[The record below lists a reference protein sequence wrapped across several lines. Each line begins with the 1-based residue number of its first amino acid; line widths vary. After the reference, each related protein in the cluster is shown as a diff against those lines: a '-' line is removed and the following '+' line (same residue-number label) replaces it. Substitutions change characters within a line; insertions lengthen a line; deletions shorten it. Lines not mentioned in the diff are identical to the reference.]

1 MSLASRAR
9 ERFHGWWI
17 VSVTAALYGYGAGVN
32 FYGFGVF
39 FNPMREEFG
48 WSRAATA
55 GVFSLSRLEGAPLGP
70 IIGWLIDRVGSR
82 RMMVAGLSITGLGFV
97 SMYFIQ
103 SLWMFY
109 AIYGVLIATGFSMG
123 FFQASQAVVANW
135 FFRRRAQAMSYL
147 AVGGG
152 LGGAALVPAMG
163 AFMGMAGWRWT
174 AVAVG
179 LLMWVVGIPLALL
192 LRNRP
197 EDIGEVPDGV
207 RSLREAPAADD
218 ATLAAP
224 VRRVEKAEAVER
236 REVEFTVS
244 QALRT
249 STFWTLVLAMAFRSS
264 ILSSIAVHQIA
275 HLEDIGIGRHT
286 AETML
291 GLMIAMSIPGRLL
304 FGWLGDRIS
313 KQHLLA
319 FSSLLQGIGI
329 FIIANATGLA
339 YVWPF
344 LLFYGLGFGGAIP
357 LTQALRADLFGRKV
371 FATVGGLIMP
381 FTTLGG
387 VIGPI
392 FAGYVHDVTDSYRIA
407 FYTFVVLILLSGLT
421 FLFVR
426 PPKQAV
432 PVTSP
437 SDGTGA
443 AVRPVDSGG
452 NSGGNARR

>member
-1 MSLASRAR
+1 LSLASRAR
-9 ERFHGWWI
+9 QRFYGWWI
-17 VSVTAALYGYGAGVN
+17 VSVAAVLNGYGAGVN

-55 GVFSLSRLEGAPLGP
+55 GVFSLARLEGAPLGP
-70 IIGWLIDRVGSR
+70 IIGWLIDRIGSR
-82 RMMVAGLSITGLGFV
+82 RMMVAGLALTGLGFV

-109 AIYGVLIATGFSMG
+109 LIYGVFIATGFSMG
-123 FFQASQAVVANW
+123 FFQAPQAMIANW
-135 FFRRRAQAMSYL
+135 FFRRRAQALSYL
-147 AVGGG
+147 AVGAG
-152 LGGAALVPAMG
+152 LGGATLVPAMG

-179 LLMWVVGIPLALL
+179 ILMWVVGIPLALT
-192 LRNRP
+192 LRHRP
-197 EDIGEVPDGV
+197 EDMGQVPDGLPS
-207 RSLREAPAADD
+207 RDEAPAADD
-218 ATLAAP
+218 QRLPPSAP
-224 VRRVEKAEAVER
+224 VERAEADER
-236 REVEFTVS
+236 QEVEFTVG
-244 QALRT
+244 QAVRT

-264 ILSSIAVHQIA
+264 ILSSIVVHQIA
-275 HLEDIGIGRHT
+275 HLEDIGIARHT
-286 AETML
+286 AEAVL
-291 GLMIAMSIPGRLL
+291 GLMIAISIPGRLL
-304 FGWLGDRIS
+304 FGWLGDRFS

-344 LLFYGLGFGGAIP
+344 LLFYGLAYGGAIP

-387 VIGPI
+387 VAGPI
-392 FAGYVHDVTDSYRIA
+392 FAGYMYDVTDSYRIA

-426 PPKQAV
+426 PPKRAV
-432 PVTSP
+432 PVTPP
-437 SDGTGA
+437 SDAAGA
-443 AVRPVDSGG
+443 ALS
-452 NSGGNARR
+452 

>member
-1 MSLASRAR
+1 MPALSLASRAR
-9 ERFHGWWI
+9 QRFYGWWV
-17 VSVTAALYGYGAGVN
+17 VSVTAVLYGYGAGVN

-70 IIGWLIDRVGSR
+70 IIGWLIDRIGSR
-82 RMMVAGLSITGLGFV
+82 RMMVAGLAITGLGFM
-97 SMYFIQ
+97 SMYLIQ

-109 AIYGVLIATGFSMG
+109 LIYGLLIATGFSMG

-135 FFRRRAQAMSYL
+135 FLRRRARALSYL

-152 LGGAALVPAMG
+152 LGGAILVPAMG

-179 LLMWVVGIPLALL
+179 ILMWVVGIPLALT

-197 EDIGEVPDGV
+197 EDIGQVPDGLPS
-207 RSLREAPAADD
+207 RDEAPATDD
-218 ATLAAP
+218 SRLPHSAP
-224 VRRVEKAEAVER
+224 VQRAEAAEWQ
-236 REVEFTVS
+236 EVEFTVG
-244 QALRT
+244 QAVRT
-249 STFWTLVLAMAFRSS
+249 STFWTLVLALAFRSS
-264 ILSSIAVHQIA
+264 ILSSIVVHQIA
-275 HLEDIGIGRHT
+275 HLEDIGIARHT
-286 AETML
+286 AETVL

-304 FGWLGDRIS
+304 FGWLGDKVS

-319 FSSLLQGIGI
+319 FSSVLQGIGI
-329 FIIANATGLA
+329 FILANATGLA

-344 LLFYGLGFGGAIP
+344 LLFYGLGYGGAIP
-357 LTQALRADLFGRKV
+357 LTQALRADLFGRKI

-387 VIGPI
+387 VAGPI
-392 FAGYVHDVTDSYRIA
+392 FAGYVYDVTDSYRIA

-426 PPKQAV
+426 PPTRAA
-432 PVTSP
+432 PVTPP
-437 SDGTGA
+437 SDAAGA
-443 AVRPVDSGG
+443 ALS
-452 NSGGNARR
+452 

>member
-1 MSLASRAR
+1 MSLVCRTR
-9 ERFHGWWI
+9 QRFYGWWI
-17 VSVTAALYGYGAGVN
+17 VSVTAVLYGYGAGVN

-55 GVFSLSRLEGAPLGP
+55 GVFSLARLEGAPLGP
-70 IIGWLIDRVGSR
+70 IIGWLIDRIGSR
-82 RMMVAGLSITGLGFV
+82 RMMVAGLSLTGLGFI

-109 AIYGVLIATGFSMG
+109 VIYGLFIATGFSMG

-135 FFRRRAQAMSYL
+135 FFRRRSQALSYL

-197 EDIGEVPDGV
+197 EDVGQVPDGLPS
-207 RSLREAPAADD
+207 RHEARAAHD
-218 ATLAAP
+218 ATRSPSTPVERVDAA
-224 VRRVEKAEAVER
+224 ER
-236 REVEFTVS
+236 REVEFTVG

-264 ILSSIAVHQIA
+264 ILSSIVVHQIA
-275 HLEDIGIGRHT
+275 HLEDIGVTRHT
-286 AETML
+286 AEAML

-319 FSSLLQGIGI
+319 FSSVLQGIGI
-329 FIIANATGLA
+329 FIIANATGLV

-344 LLFYGLGFGGAIP
+344 LLFYGLGYGGAIP
-357 LTQALRADLFGRKV
+357 LTQALRADLFGRRV
-371 FATVGGLIMP
+371 FATIGGLIMP

-387 VIGPI
+387 VAGPI
-392 FAGYVHDVTDSYRIA
+392 FAGYVYDVTDSYRIA

-437 SDGTGA
+437 VGC
-443 AVRPVDSGG
+443 GG
-452 NSGGNARR
+452 GRRKPPQLGR

>member
-1 MSLASRAR
+1 MSLVSRTR
-9 ERFHGWWI
+9 QRFSGWWI
-17 VSVTAALYGYGAGVN
+17 VSVTAVLYGYGAGVN

-55 GVFSLSRLEGAPLGP
+55 GVFSLARLEGAPLGP
-70 IIGWLIDRVGSR
+70 IIGWLIDRIGSR
-82 RMMVAGLSITGLGFV
+82 RMMVAGLSLTGLGFI

-109 AIYGVLIATGFSMG
+109 VIYGLLIATGFSMG
-123 FFQASQAVVANW
+123 FFQASQAIVANW
-135 FFRRRAQAMSYL
+135 FFRRRSQALSYL

-163 AFMGMAGWRWT
+163 AIMGMAGWRWT

-197 EDIGEVPDGV
+197 EDVGQVPDGLPS
-207 RSLREAPAADD
+207 RHEAQAAHD
-218 ATLAAP
+218 ATGSPSTPVERVDAA
-224 VRRVEKAEAVER
+224 ER
-236 REVEFTVS
+236 REVEFTVG

-264 ILSSIAVHQIA
+264 ILSSIVVHQIA
-275 HLEDIGIGRHT
+275 HLEDIGIARHT

-319 FSSLLQGIGI
+319 FSSVLQGIGI
-329 FIIANATGLA
+329 FIIANATGLV

-344 LLFYGLGFGGAIP
+344 LLFYGLGYGGAIP
-357 LTQALRADLFGRKV
+357 LTQALRADLFGRKI
-371 FATVGGLIMP
+371 FATIGGLIMP

-387 VIGPI
+387 VAGPI
-392 FAGYVHDVTDSYRIA
+392 FAGYVYDVTDSYRIA

-437 SDGTGA
+437 VGCGA
-443 AVRPVDSGG
+443 GPPPR
-452 NSGGNARR
+452 

>member
-1 MSLASRAR
+1 LSLASGAR
-9 ERFHGWWI
+9 QRFHGWWI
-17 VSVTAALYGYGAGVN
+17 VSVTAVLYGYGAGVN

-70 IIGWLIDRVGSR
+70 IIGWLIDRIGSR
-82 RMMVAGLSITGLGFV
+82 RMMVAGLSLTGLGFI

-109 AIYGVLIATGFSMG
+109 VIYGVFIATGFSMG
-123 FFQASQAVVANW
+123 FFQASQAIVANW
-135 FFRRRAQAMSYL
+135 FFRKRAQALSYL

-152 LGGAALVPAMG
+152 LGGAALVPALG

-179 LLMWVVGIPLALL
+179 LLMWVVGIPLAMI

-197 EDIGEVPDGV
+197 EDMGQVPDGLPS
-207 RSLREAPAADD
+207 RNEAQAADD
-218 ATLAAP
+218 PVLPPQAP
-224 VRRVEKAEAVER
+224 VERAEVSER
-236 REVEFTVS
+236 QEVEFTVG

-264 ILSSIAVHQIA
+264 ILSSIVVHQIA
-275 HLEDIGIGRHT
+275 HLEDIGIARHA

-304 FGWLGDRIS
+304 FGWLGDRFS

-319 FSSLLQGIGI
+319 FSSVLQGIGI
-329 FIIANATGLA
+329 FIIANATSLA

-344 LLFYGLGFGGAIP
+344 LLFYGLGYGGAIP

-387 VIGPI
+387 VAGPI
-392 FAGYVHDVTDSYRIA
+392 FAGYVYDVTDSYRIA

-426 PPKQAV
+426 PPRQAV

-437 SDGTGA
+437 SDATGA
-443 AVRPVDSGG
+443 ALS
-452 NSGGNARR
+452 

>member
-1 MSLASRAR
+1 MPFRSSDRRPGVPALSLVSGAR

-17 VSVTAALYGYGAGVN
+17 VSVTAVLYGYGAGVN

-55 GVFSLSRLEGAPLGP
+55 GVFSLARLEGAPLGP

-82 RMMVAGLSITGLGFV
+82 RMMVAGLSLTGLGFM

-109 AIYGVLIATGFSMG
+109 AIYGLLIATGFSMG
-123 FFQASQAVVANW
+123 FFQASQAIVANW
-135 FFRRRAQAMSYL
+135 FFRRRAQALSYL

-163 AFMGMAGWRWT
+163 AFMGMAGWQWT

-179 LLMWVVGIPLALL
+179 LLMWLVGIPLALL

-197 EDIGEVPDGV
+197 EDMGQVPDGIPS
-207 RSLREAPAADD
+207 RRESQAADD
-218 ATLAAP
+218 AKLAPSAP
-224 VRRVEKAEAVER
+224 PGRADSAER
-236 REVEFTVS
+236 REVEFTVG

-249 STFWTLVLAMAFRSS
+249 STFWILVLAMAFRSS
-264 ILSSIAVHQIA
+264 ILSSIVVHQIA
-275 HLEDIGIGRHT
+275 HLEDIGIARHT
-286 AETML
+286 AEAML

-304 FGWLGDRIS
+304 FGWLGDRVS

-319 FSSLLQGIGI
+319 FSSVLQGIGI

-344 LLFYGLGFGGAIP
+344 LLFYGLGYGGAIP

-392 FAGYVHDVTDSYRIA
+392 FAGYMYDMTDSYKFA

-426 PPKQAV
+426 APQQAE
-432 PVTSP
+432 PVTAP
-437 SDGTGA
+437 
-443 AVRPVDSGG
+443 
-452 NSGGNARR
+452 

>member
-1 MSLASRAR
+1 VPALSLAGRTR
-9 ERFHGWWI
+9 QRFHGWWI
-17 VSVTAALYGYGAGVN
+17 VSVAAVLNGYGAGVN

-55 GVFSLSRLEGAPLGP
+55 GVFSLARLEGAPLGP
-70 IIGWLIDRVGSR
+70 IIGWLIDRIGSR
-82 RMMVAGLSITGLGFV
+82 RMIVAGLALTGLGFV

-109 AIYGVLIATGFSMG
+109 LIYGVFIATGFSMG
-123 FFQASQAVVANW
+123 FFQAPQAMIANW
-135 FFRRRAQAMSYL
+135 FFRRRAQALSYL
-147 AVGGG
+147 AVGAG
-152 LGGAALVPAMG
+152 LGGATLVPAMG
-163 AFMGMAGWRWT
+163 AFMGMAGWRST

-179 LLMWVVGIPLALL
+179 VLMWVVGIPLALI
-192 LRNRP
+192 LRHRP
-197 EDIGEVPDGV
+197 EEMGQVPDGLPS
-207 RSLREAPAADD
+207 RDEAPAADD
-218 ATLAAP
+218 QRLPPSPP
-224 VRRVEKAEAVER
+224 VERAEAAER
-236 REVEFTVS
+236 QEVEFTVG
-244 QALRT
+244 QAVRT

-264 ILSSIAVHQIA
+264 ILSSIVVHQIA
-275 HLEDIGIGRHT
+275 HLEDIGVARHT
-286 AETML
+286 AEAML
-291 GLMIAMSIPGRLL
+291 GLMIAISIPGRLL
-304 FGWLGDRIS
+304 FGWLGDRFS

-319 FSSLLQGIGI
+319 FSSVLQGIGI

-339 YVWPF
+339 YVWLF
-344 LLFYGLGFGGAIP
+344 LLFYGLAYGGAIP

-387 VIGPI
+387 VAGPI
-392 FAGYVHDVTDSYRIA
+392 FAGYVYDATDSYRIA

-426 PPKQAV
+426 PPKGAV

-437 SDGTGA
+437 SDAAGA
-443 AVRPVDSGG
+443 APS
-452 NSGGNARR
+452 

>member
-1 MSLASRAR
+1 LSLVSGTR

-17 VSVTAALYGYGAGVN
+17 VSVTAVLYGYGAGVN

-55 GVFSLSRLEGAPLGP
+55 GVFSLARLEGAPLGP

-82 RMMVAGLSITGLGFV
+82 RMMVAGLSLTGLGFI

-109 AIYGVLIATGFSMG
+109 AIYGLLIATGFSMG
-123 FFQASQAVVANW
+123 FFQASQAIVANW
-135 FFRRRAQAMSYL
+135 FFRRRAQALSYL

-163 AFMGMAGWRWT
+163 AFMGMAGWQWT

-179 LLMWVVGIPLALL
+179 LLMWLVGIPLALL

-197 EDIGEVPDGV
+197 EDMGQVPDGIPS
-207 RSLREAPAADD
+207 RQESQAADD
-218 ATLAAP
+218 AKLAPSAP
-224 VRRVEKAEAVER
+224 PERADSAER
-236 REVEFTVS
+236 REVEFTVG

-249 STFWTLVLAMAFRSS
+249 STFWILVLAMAFRSS
-264 ILSSIAVHQIA
+264 ILSSIVVHQIA
-275 HLEDIGIGRHT
+275 HLEDIGIARHT
-286 AETML
+286 AEAML

-304 FGWLGDRIS
+304 FGWLGDRVS

-319 FSSLLQGIGI
+319 FSSVLQGIGI

-344 LLFYGLGFGGAIP
+344 LLFYGLGYGGAIP
-357 LTQALRADLFGRKV
+357 LTQALRADLFGRKI

-392 FAGYVHDVTDSYRIA
+392 FAGYMYDVTDSYKFA

-432 PVTSP
+432 P
-437 SDGTGA
+437 
-443 AVRPVDSGG
+443 
-452 NSGGNARR
+452 

>member
-1 MSLASRAR
+1 LAGTTRQ
-9 ERFHGWWI
+9 RFHGWWI
-17 VSVTAALYGYGAGVN
+17 VSVAALLNGYGAGVN

-70 IIGWLIDRVGSR
+70 IIGWLIDRIGSR
-82 RMMVAGLSITGLGFV
+82 RMIVTGLAVTGLGFV

-109 AIYGVLIATGFSMG
+109 LIYGVFIATGFSMG
-123 FFQASQAVVANW
+123 FFQAPQAMIANW
-135 FFRRRAQAMSYL
+135 FFRKRARALSYL
-147 AVGGG
+147 AVGAG
-152 LGGAALVPAMG
+152 LGGATLVPAMG

-179 LLMWVVGIPLALL
+179 VLMWTVGIPLALL
-192 LRNRP
+192 LRHRP
-197 EDIGEVPDGV
+197 EDMGQVPDGLPPRGEV
-207 RSLREAPAADD
+207 RAADGPR
-218 ATLAAP
+218 LAP
-224 VRRVEKAEAVER
+224 STSAEEAAVAEGQ
-236 REVEFTVS
+236 EVEFTVG
-244 QALRT
+244 QVLRT

-264 ILSSIAVHQIA
+264 ILSSIVVHQIA
-275 HLEDIGIGRHT
+275 HLQDIGIARHT

-291 GLMIAMSIPGRLL
+291 GLMIAVSIPGRLF
-304 FGWLGDRIS
+304 FGWLGDRVS

-319 FSSLLQGIGI
+319 FSSVLQGLGI
-329 FIIANATGLA
+329 LILANATGLA

-344 LLFYGLGFGGAIP
+344 LLFYGFGYGGAIP

-381 FTTLGG
+381 FTTVGG
-387 VIGPI
+387 VIAPI
-392 FAGYVHDVTDSYRIA
+392 FAGYVYDVTDSYRIA

-432 PVTSP
+432 PVASSSDAAEATP
-437 SDGTGA
+437 S
-443 AVRPVDSGG
+443 
-452 NSGGNARR
+452 

>member
-1 MSLASRAR
+1 MPLRSSDRRPAVSALSLASRTR

-17 VSVTAALYGYGAGVN
+17 VSVTAILYGYGAGVN

-70 IIGWLIDRVGSR
+70 IIGWLIDRIGSR
-82 RMMVAGLSITGLGFV
+82 RMMVAGLSLTGLGFM

-109 AIYGVLIATGFSMG
+109 VIYGLFIATGFSMG

-135 FFRRRAQAMSYL
+135 FFRRRAQALSYL

-163 AFMGMAGWRWT
+163 AFMGIAGWRWT

-179 LLMWVVGIPLALL
+179 LLMWVVGIPLALA

-197 EDIGEVPDGV
+197 EDMGQVPDGLP
-207 RSLREAPAADD
+207 SQHEAQAKHDPR
-218 ATLAAP
+218 LAPSAP
-224 VRRVEKAEAVER
+224 VQEGEAAGR
-236 REVEFTVS
+236 REVEFTVG

-264 ILSSIAVHQIA
+264 ILSSIVVHQIA
-275 HLEDIGIGRHT
+275 HLEDIGIARHT

-304 FGWLGDRIS
+304 FGWLGDRLS

-319 FSSLLQGIGI
+319 FSSVLQGIGI

-344 LLFYGLGFGGAIP
+344 LLFYGLGYGGAIP

-387 VIGPI
+387 VLGPI
-392 FAGYVHDVTDSYRIA
+392 FAGYVYDVTDSYRVA

-426 PPKQAV
+426 QPQQAE

-437 SDGTGA
+437 SDRTGA
-443 AVRPVDSGG
+443 ALS
-452 NSGGNARR
+452 

>member
-1 MSLASRAR
+1 MPALSLAGRTR
-9 ERFHGWWI
+9 QRFYGWWI
-17 VSVTAALYGYGAGVN
+17 VSVAAVLNGYGAGVN

-55 GVFSLSRLEGAPLGP
+55 GVFSLARLEGAPLGP
-70 IIGWLIDRVGSR
+70 IIGWLIDRIGSR
-82 RMMVAGLSITGLGFV
+82 RMMVAGLALTGLGFV

-109 AIYGVLIATGFSMG
+109 LIYGVLIATGFSMG
-123 FFQASQAVVANW
+123 FFQAPQAMIANW
-135 FFRRRAQAMSYL
+135 FFRRRAQALSYL
-147 AVGGG
+147 AVGAG
-152 LGGAALVPAMG
+152 LGGATLVPAMG
-163 AFMGMAGWRWT
+163 AFMGMAGWRST

-179 LLMWVVGIPLALL
+179 VLMWVVGIPLALT
-192 LRNRP
+192 LRHRP
-197 EDIGEVPDGV
+197 EEMGQVPDGLPS
-207 RSLREAPAADD
+207 RDEAPAADD
-218 ATLAAP
+218 PKLPPSAP
-224 VRRVEKAEAVER
+224 VERAEAAGRQEA
-236 REVEFTVS
+236 EFTVG
-244 QALRT
+244 QAVRT

-264 ILSSIAVHQIA
+264 ILSSIVVHQIA
-275 HLEDIGIGRHT
+275 HLEDIGVARHT
-286 AETML
+286 AEAML
-291 GLMIAMSIPGRLL
+291 GLMIAISIPGRLL
-304 FGWLGDRIS
+304 FGWLGDRFS

-319 FSSLLQGIGI
+319 FSSVLQGIGI

-344 LLFYGLGFGGAIP
+344 LLFYGLAYGGAIP

-387 VIGPI
+387 VAGPI
-392 FAGYVHDVTDSYRIA
+392 FAGYVYDATDSYRIA

-426 PPKQAV
+426 PPKGAV

-437 SDGTGA
+437 SDAAGA
-443 AVRPVDSGG
+443 AS
-452 NSGGNARR
+452 S

>member
-1 MSLASRAR
+1 LSLASRTR
-9 ERFHGWWI
+9 QRFYGWWI
-17 VSVTAALYGYGAGVN
+17 VSVAAVLNGYGAGVN

-55 GVFSLSRLEGAPLGP
+55 GVFSLARLEGAPLGP
-70 IIGWLIDRVGSR
+70 IIGWLIDRIGSR
-82 RMMVAGLSITGLGFV
+82 SMMVAGLALTGLGFV

-109 AIYGVLIATGFSMG
+109 LIYGVFIATGFSMG
-123 FFQASQAVVANW
+123 FFQAPQAMIANW
-135 FFRRRAQAMSYL
+135 FFRRRAQALSYL
-147 AVGGG
+147 AVGAG
-152 LGGAALVPAMG
+152 LGGAILVPTMG

-179 LLMWVVGIPLALL
+179 VLMWVAGIPLALI
-192 LRNRP
+192 LRHRP
-197 EDIGEVPDGV
+197 EEMGQVPDGLPS
-207 RSLREAPAADD
+207 RDDAAAADD
-218 ATLAAP
+218 PRLPPSAP
-224 VRRVEKAEAVER
+224 VERVEAAERE
-236 REVEFTVS
+236 EVEFTVG
-244 QALRT
+244 QAVRT

-264 ILSSIAVHQIA
+264 ILSSIVVHQIA
-275 HLEDIGIGRHT
+275 HLEDIGIARHT

-291 GLMIAMSIPGRLL
+291 GFMIAISIPGRLL
-304 FGWLGDRIS
+304 FGWLGDRFS

-344 LLFYGLGFGGAIP
+344 LLFYGLAYGGAIP

-387 VIGPI
+387 VAGPI
-392 FAGYVHDVTDSYRIA
+392 FAGYVYDVTDSYRIA

-426 PPKQAV
+426 PPKRAV
-432 PVTSP
+432 PVTSS
-437 SDGTGA
+437 SDAAGA
-443 AVRPVDSGG
+443 DLS
-452 NSGGNARR
+452 